1 MKGIERPG
9 PLRHGLRTVVG
20 RAYPRVVGANR
31 EPSWVFFEVTL
42 PLLATVALVM
52 VYRALGADPRFE
64 GYVILGGAMTAFWLN
79 TIWNMAAQFRWE
91 KENGNLELYLASPA
105 HLMWILT
112 GMALGGSF
120 STSLRA
126 AAVIVLG
133 AVVFEIPFIWSAW
146 PVALLILLVTLSAL
160 YGVGMA
166 LSSLFLKFGRNAE
179 QGISSLMEPVFLISG
194 AYFPVRALGL
204 GAAVAGSLVP
214 MTLGMDA
221 LRQVLLAGDAF
232 ELLAW
237 PIEVGLLFVYTVV
250 VMLIA
255 RWALRRMEYAAKVA
269 GRLTLRWQ

>member
-1 MKGIERPG
+1 
-9 PLRHGLRTVVG
+9 VA

-126 AAVIVLG
+126 AAVIALG
-133 AVVFEIPFIWSAW
+133 AVVFDIPFVWSAW
-146 PVALLILLVTLSAL
+146 PMALSILLVTLSAL

-179 QGISSLMEPVFLISG
+179 QGISSLMEPVFLVSG
-194 AYFPVRALGL
+194 AYFPVRALGV

-232 ELLAW
+232 ELLSW
-237 PIEVGLLFVYTVV
+237 PVEVVLLSLYTVV

-255 RWALRRMEYAAKVA
+255 RWALQRMEYAAKVT

>member
-1 MKGIERPG
+1 MIDNRPG
-9 PLRHGLRTVVG
+9 PLRHGLQTVLA

-52 VYRALGADPRFE
+52 VYRALEAPARFE

-105 HLMWILT
+105 GLMWILT

-126 AAVIVLG
+126 AAVITLG
-133 AVVFEIPFIWSAW
+133 AVVFDVPFVWSGW
-146 PVALLILLVTLSAL
+146 PQALLILLITLSAL

-179 QGISSLMEPVFLISG
+179 QGISSLMEPVFLLSG

-204 GAAVAGSLVP
+204 GAAVAGTLIP

-221 LRQVLLAGDAF
+221 LRQVLLSGDAF

-237 PIEVGLLFVYTVV
+237 PIEVLLLIVYAVV

-255 RWALRRMEYAAKVA
+255 RWALKRMEHAAKVE

>member
-1 MKGIERPG
+1 
-9 PLRHGLRTVVG
+9 
-20 RAYPRVVGANR
+20 
-31 EPSWVFFEVTL
+31 VFFEVTL

-52 VYRALGADPRFE
+52 VYRALGAPAQFE

-91 KENGNLELYLASPA
+91 KENGNLELYIASPA
-105 HLMWILT
+105 GLMWILA

-126 AAVIVLG
+126 AAVLAFG
-133 AVVFEIPFIWSAW
+133 ALVFQIPFVWSAW
-146 PVALLILLVTLSAL
+146 PTALLILLVTLSAL

-179 QGISSLMEPVFLISG
+179 QGIATMMEPVFLVSG
-194 AYFPVRALGL
+194 AFFPVRALGV
-204 GAAVAGSLVP
+204 GAAIAGSLIP

-221 LRQVLLAGDAF
+221 LRQVLLPGDSDPLLPWQW
-232 ELLAW
+232 EVVLLLAYT
-237 PIEVGLLFVYTVV
+237 GAALLF
-250 VMLIA
+250 A
-255 RWALRRMEYAAKVA
+255 RWSLRRMERSAKVD